1 MLADFSAV
9 STAYCMIH
17 GRLNLLTCNCGH
29 RGAEDGKNCINGRQI
44 SLMWIFSSPCHATF
58 QGCGQLWSF
67 QGAPPGREGTKAN
80 GRTDAWWTGRRGG
93 AGAVVRVEKRHQREV
108 GGEAM
113 ENFSRIADFLG
124 CCEMKTK
131 ESVELCGREVISD
144 LC

>member
-1 MLADFSAV
+1 
-9 STAYCMIH
+9 
-17 GRLNLLTCNCGH
+17 
-29 RGAEDGKNCINGRQI
+29 
-44 SLMWIFSSPCHATF
+44 MWIFSSPCHATF

-93 AGAVVRVEKRHQREV
+93 AGAVVRVDKRHQREV
-108 GGEAM
+108 GGEAV

>member
-1 MLADFSAV
+1 
-9 STAYCMIH
+9 MIH

-93 AGAVVRVEKRHQREV
+93 AGAGVRVEKRHQREV
-108 GGEAM
+108 GGEAV